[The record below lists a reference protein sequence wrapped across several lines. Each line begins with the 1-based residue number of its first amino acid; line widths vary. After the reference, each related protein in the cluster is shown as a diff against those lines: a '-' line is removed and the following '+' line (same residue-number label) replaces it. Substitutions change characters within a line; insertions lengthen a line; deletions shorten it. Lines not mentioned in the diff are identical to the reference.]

1 MLQLPTIEELKKSK
15 VNLVICSGKE
25 EVERVMQL
33 LKATYSYWRSIDG
46 LYDLTNP
53 EGMDEFVQTALVYD
67 YLLTVG
73 VIDRET
79 ALSNPELETIKT
91 IAAVWEEKGE
101 QET

>member
-1 MLQLPTIEELKKSK
+1 MLQLPTIEELKQSK
-15 VNLVICSGKE
+15 VNLVICSDKE
-25 EVERVMQL
+25 EVKRVLQL
-33 LKATYSYWRSIDG
+33 LKATYSYWKSIDG

-73 VIDRET
+73 VIDCET
-79 ALSNPELETIKT
+79 ARNSPELEAIKT

>member
-1 MLQLPTIEELKKSK
+1 MLLLPTIEELKKSK
-15 VNLVICSGKE
+15 VNLVICSDKP

-33 LKATYSYWRSIDG
+33 LKTTYSYWRSIDG

-73 VIDRET
+73 VIDR
-79 ALSNPELETIKT
+79 AAARNSPELEAIKT
-91 IAAVWEEKGE
+91 LAAVWE
-101 QET
+101 